1 MSKKFQKNG
10 DSYTIKD
17 NYRSKHAQV
26 ESTTGLKVLNSLVK
40 GEGKY
45 HVDGAIHSPNGVI
58 SYHIKDKIK
67 DSELP
72 SGIYRFF
79 YSHAGPQ
86 LETIKSRYSESTV
99 EVETDLIKEIKSFLK
114 NKKEYV
120 KIGALYKRGYL
131 LYGPPGTGKTT
142 LISQIINKVIPKESL
157 IIYASD
163 VPSSSYIKAFEE
175 DKRLKVF
182 IFEEMT
188 QIEDVRTDH
197 FLNFIDGNQT
207 VSNAIYIGTT
217 NYPELLPAN
226 IIERPG
232 RFDVVRR
239 IDDMPMKVYKSLVD
253 LYCKEAWSILEKET
267 EKLSVA
273 QLMELGLKMKL
284 NGISAM
290 ESYRML
296 LDMKEAAKREFSK
309 ERAGHMGF

>member
-1 MSKKFQKNG
+1 MNKKFQKQG
-10 DSYTIKD
+10 DMFTIKD
-17 NYRSKHAQV
+17 NYKSKHAHTDSEQ
-26 ESTTGLKVLNSLVK
+26 GRNVLNSLVK

-45 HVDGAIHSPNGVI
+45 HVDGAIHSPNGMI
-58 SYHIKDKIK
+58 SYHLKDKIK
-67 DSELP
+67 DAELP

-114 NKKEYV
+114 NKKEYK

-142 LISQIINKVIPKESL
+142 LISQIINTVIPKESL

-253 LYCKEAWSILEKET
+253 LYCKDAWGILSEER

-284 NGISAM
+284 NKISAL
-290 ESYRML
+290 ESYEL
-296 LDMKEAAKREFSK
+296 LLEMKEAAKREFSK
-309 ERAGHMGF
+309 ERAGRMGF

>member
-1 MSKKFQKNG
+1 MSKKFQKQG
-10 DSYTIKD
+10 DNYTIRD
-17 NYRSKHAQV
+17 NYSSKHAHVDSKQ
-26 ESTTGLKVLNSLVK
+26 GIDVLNSLVK

-45 HVDGAIHSPNGVI
+45 HVDGAIHSPNGMI
-58 SYHIKDKIK
+58 SYHLKDKIK

-79 YSHAGPQ
+79 YSHAGAQ
-86 LETIKSRYSESTV
+86 LETMKSRYSDSTV
-99 EVETDLIKEIKSFLK
+99 EVETDLIKEIRSFLK
-114 NKKEYV
+114 NKKEYT

-142 LISQIINKVIPKESL
+142 LISQIINTVIPKESL

-239 IDDMPMKVYKSLVD
+239 IDDMPDKVYKSLID
-253 LYCKEAWSILEKET
+253 LYCKEAYSILKEEKT
-267 EKLSVA
+267 KLSVA
-273 QLMELGLKMKL
+273 QLMELGLKMRL
-284 NGISAM
+284 NKISAV
-290 ESYRML
+290 ESYKILM
-296 LDMKEAAKREFSK
+296 DMKEAARREFSK
-309 ERAGHMGF
+309 ERAGSMGF

>member
-1 MSKKFQKNG
+1 MSKKFNKNG
-10 DSYTIKD
+10 DTYTIKE
-17 NYRSKHAQV
+17 NYKSKHAYIDSK
-26 ESTTGLKVLNSLVK
+26 EGREVLNSLANN
-40 GEGKY
+40 ENKY
-45 HVDGAIHSPNGVI
+45 QVDGVIHSPPDMVG
-58 SYHIKDKIK
+58 YHKKDTTK

-79 YSHAGPQ
+79 YAHAGPQ
-86 LETIKSRYSESTV
+86 LETMKSRYSESTV
-99 EVETDLIKEIKSFLK
+99 EVETDLIKEIRSFLK
-114 NKKEYV
+114 NKKEYK

-142 LISQIINKVIPKESL
+142 LISQIIHKTLPKES
-157 IIYASD
+157 IVVYASD

-253 LYCKEAWSILEKET
+253 LYCKEAWVILEKEKD
-267 EKLSVA
+267 KLSVA
-273 QLMELGLKMKL
+273 QLMELGIKMKL
-284 NGISAM
+284 NGITAM
-290 ESYRML
+290 ESYKML
-296 LDMKEAAKREFSK
+296 MDMKEAARREFSK
-309 ERAGHMGF
+309 ERAGSMGF